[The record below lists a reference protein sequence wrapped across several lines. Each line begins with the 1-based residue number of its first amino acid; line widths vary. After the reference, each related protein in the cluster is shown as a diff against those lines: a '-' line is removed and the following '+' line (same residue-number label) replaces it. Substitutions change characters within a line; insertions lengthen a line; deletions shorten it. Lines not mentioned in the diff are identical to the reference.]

1 MKDWGR
7 AGAYVALFSE
17 IAAILLSTTLAGL
30 FIGWWVDRQLAT
42 LPIFLATNV
51 VAELFTD
58 DRGPARFARRL
69 ALRVSDRL
77 PFFKQQVAARLLAR

>member
-42 LPIFLATNV
+42 LPIFLLV
-51 VAELFTD
+51 GVLGGFGLGGVGVGRLI
-58 DRGPARFARRL
+58 DRF
-69 ALRVSDRL
+69 
-77 PFFKQQVAARLLAR
+77 LARYR